1 MKVNT
6 FDREDLAG
14 LMRGDMTPLE
24 RRRMVRHLLSLSRE
38 GLGAVELSKAHT
50 AGTIRESARP
60 LPVEELDEIRLSERA
75 RRLLHEHAVVP
86 ELLERLEGLSA
97 AERQIFVRSDGELR
111 SLPLGQRLA
120 ESCHD
125 LVYAE
130 TARAE
135 ELAELVISLS
145 QELDV
150 RHYGSG
156 LVNDFKARAWACL
169 GEVLRNRADLRSADV
184 AFTVAESLL
193 AIGTGD
199 ILEEARLL
207 ELKALLRR
215 DQYQLEEAHG
225 LLDDVIAV
233 YRQYR
238 DFHMVGRALVH
249 KGSVFGAASD
259 FEPAARWLRKGL
271 GLIDPTRERRLEL
284 SARHNLM
291 LYLHESGR
299 DQEAWFLLKASRSE
313 FVEHGGELLNLRL
326 RWLEG
331 KIQQALGHLAEA
343 EQALVQAH
351 RGFLDQGAGFSA
363 ALVCLDLAGLYAGQ
377 SRAGEMRRIAEEMLP
392 IFQSRDIHREA
403 IAALIVFQQ
412 AVHME
417 KLSSDLLDEIRS
429 FLRRARTDHK
439 LRFEYS
445 A

>member
-1 MKVNT
+1 MKVSAV
-6 FDREDLAG
+6 DRERLAG
-14 LMRGDMTPLE
+14 LAQGELTAEE
-24 RRRMVRHLLSLSRE
+24 RRRVVRHLLALSRE
-38 GLGAVELSKAHT
+38 GSRSAEPAKPREAGA
-50 AGTIRESARP
+50 ARTSTGQAP
-60 LPVEELDEIRLSERA
+60 RAEIEEIRLSERA
-75 RRLLHEHAVVP
+75 RGLLQEHVRVP
-86 ELLERLEGLSA
+86 ELLERLDGLSA
-97 AERQIFVRSDGELR
+97 GERRALVRIDRDLQ

-120 ESCHD
+120 ECCHD

-130 TARAE
+130 AARAE
-135 ELAELVISLS
+135 ELAETVIALS

-150 RHYGSG
+150 RHYGAG
-156 LVNDFKARAWACL
+156 LVNDFKACAWACL
-169 GEVLRNRADLRSADV
+169 GEVLRSRADLRGAEV
-184 AFTVAESLL
+184 AFTVADSLL
-193 AIGTGD
+193 ALGTGD
-199 ILEEARLL
+199 VLEEERLIEL
-207 ELKALLRR
+207 EALLRR
-215 DQYQLEEAHG
+215 DQNRLEEAHG
-225 LLDDVIAV
+225 LLDDVIEV

-238 DFHMVGRALVH
+238 DFHLVGRALVH
-249 KGSVFGAASD
+249 KGSVFGAAND

-284 SARHNLM
+284 SARHSLM

-299 DQEAWFLLKASRSE
+299 DQEAWFLLKASRPE

-343 EQALVQAH
+343 EHALVESH
-351 RGFLDQGAGFSA
+351 RGFLEQGAGFSA

-377 SRAGEMRRIAEEMLP
+377 SRAVEMRRIAEEMLP

-412 AVHME
+412 AVRME

-445 A
+445 V